1 MIKPNYLVIPVINFL
16 LHHTIQDIYKNPPFR
31 STLYTFL
38 NSTETKMGLVPCLL
52 VALLA
57 VHHVAST
64 GAPQPISSLDSK
76 QQEIVDFAV
85 VQLQVSYRV
94 EGKWEYSWIFFLGW
108 RARAL

>member
-1 MIKPNYLVIPVINFL
+1 
-16 LHHTIQDIYKNPPFR
+16 
-31 STLYTFL
+31 
-38 NSTETKMGLVPCLL
+38 MGLVPCLL

-57 VHHVAST
+57 VHHVASL
-64 GAPQPISSLDSK
+64 GAPQPISSLNAK

-94 EGKWEYSWIFFLGW
+94 EGVWEYYGIMFSGR